1 MSELPELGKI
11 PPEFFDRVIFP
22 HLGAKSKSVIVKPQ
36 HGVDFGAIEIG
47 GQAVVMSSDPVFIA
61 PSLGWERAAWFAL
74 HILASDVAVSG
85 IKPSYLTID
94 LNLPP
99 EMGAGTLETIWTSI
113 HREAERL
120 GISVVTGHTARY
132 AGCAYPMVGGAT
144 VFGVGPKKDL
154 IVRNSKVGDKIIIT
168 KGPAVETT
176 GLMSVQ
182 FPEFL
187 EEKYGKAFVK
197 QAQDVFY
204 QMTVVED
211 ALTAAKAGGVTAM
224 HDATECGVWG
234 GLYELAA
241 ASNVGMRIN
250 KDDILLPE
258 VIKQTCECFDIDP
271 YKAISEGTLLATV
284 SPEHADDVLRALEK
298 KKIPASIAGE
308 IVPAKEGMKI
318 VDGGKEL
325 PLVHPK
331 VDPFW
336 GRFEEYLKKQA
347 QRNK

>member
-1 MSELPELGKI
+1 MSDLPELGKI

-47 GQAVVMSSDPVFIA
+47 DQVVVMSSDPVFIA

-99 EMGAGTLETIWTSI
+99 EMGADTLETVWKSI
-113 HREAERL
+113 HNEAEKLR
-120 GISVVTGHTARY
+120 ISVVTGHTARY
-132 AGCAYPMVGGAT
+132 AGCNYPMVGGAT
-144 VFGVGPKKDL
+144 IIGVGSKKDL
-154 IVRNSKVGDKIIIT
+154 IVRNSKVGDKLIIT

-187 EEKYGKAFVK
+187 EEKYGSGFVK
-197 QAQDVFY
+197 KAQDVFY

-234 GLYELAA
+234 GLYEIAN
-241 ASNVGMRIN
+241 ASKVGMRIN
-250 KDDILLPE
+250 KEGIILQD

-284 SPEHADDVLRALEK
+284 SPEYADEVIRALERK
-298 KKIPASIAGE
+298 NIPASIAGE
-308 IVPAKEGMKI
+308 IVPEKDGMKI
-318 VDGGKEL
+318 VDGSKEL
-325 PLVHPK
+325 PLIHPR

-336 GRFEEYLKKQA
+336 MRFEEYLKKQA
-347 QRNK
+347 QRSK